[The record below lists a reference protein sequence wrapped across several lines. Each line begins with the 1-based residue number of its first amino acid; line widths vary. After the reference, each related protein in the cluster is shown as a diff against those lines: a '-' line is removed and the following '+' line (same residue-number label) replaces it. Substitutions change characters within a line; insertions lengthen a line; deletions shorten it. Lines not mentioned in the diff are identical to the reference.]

1 MIDLQDGEHDYLCG
15 NDENSLFTAIYIKTE
30 PNTSAHHKVLDDGL
44 AKFEVINVHNHY
56 FQQYDKDIPC
66 AGGYIAWDI
75 QNVKKKEKK
84 IISFIDPNTLPYNP
98 TTRTY

>member
-30 PNTSAHHKVLDDGL
+30 PNTSVHHKVLDDGL
-44 AKFEVINVHNHY
+44 AKFQTVEVINVHNHY

-75 QNVKKKEKK
+75 QNVKRKENY
-84 IISFIDPNTLPYNP
+84 ILRRSEYSPV
-98 TTRTY
+98 